1 MTRATG
7 NSTSG
12 SPAGATGPAFK
23 GATPYLIVN
32 KYVGFWQET
41 VWLGR
46 TTGETCD
53 LAGKS

>member
-7 NSTSG
+7 SSTSG
-12 SPAGATGPAFK
+12 SSAGATGPEFK
-23 GATPYLIVN
+23 GATQYLIVN

-46 TTGETCD
+46 T
-53 LAGKS
+53 AS